1 MRKALFTLAGLV
13 LPGLVL
19 PGLALLGT
27 WPAAAAEKT
36 ITMNAIT
43 ASGVGQSIGT
53 ITAKDTPQGLMLTPQ
68 LTGLAPPGPHG
79 FHVHEKPDCG
89 PGPGANN
96 QPAAGM
102 AAGGHYDP
110 KKTGKHH
117 GPHKDAAG
125 HLGDLPP
132 LVVDG
137 DGKATLPVI
146 APRLKTRD
154 LNGRALMIHA
164 GGDNYADEPQPLGGG
179 GGRIACGL
187 VR

>member
-1 MRKALFTLAGLV
+1 MRALVTITAV
-13 LPGLVL
+13 
-19 PGLALLGT
+19 LALAA
-27 WPAAAAEKT
+27 PAALAAEKT
-36 ITMNAIT
+36 ITINAIS
-43 ASGVGQSIGT
+43 ASGVGQQIGT

-68 LTGLAPPGPHG
+68 LANLSPPGPHG

-117 GPHKDAAG
+117 GPHDKEG

-132 LVVDG
+132 LVVDDG
-137 DGKATLPVI
+137 GKAALPVI
-146 APRLKTRD
+146 APRLKVKD
-154 LNGRALMIHA
+154 LAGRALMIHA
-164 GGDNYADEPQPLGGG
+164 GGDNYADQPAALGGG
-179 GGRIACGL
+179 GARIACG
-187 VR
+187 VIK